1 MAKDRTE
8 TVEQKRTQRSYA
20 LFLGNP
26 IDIKVSWAVCCLV
39 LLMESSL
46 LLRAGKLADAILR
59 SLKTLPGCRNK
70 EYNSVAL
77 TKWPPSLPSATM
89 ECIAGH
95 RSRVRGGYLGYIY
108 TVFPFVKVKR
118 QIITQEYIF
127 KKGLFNKLEI

>member
-1 MAKDRTE
+1 M
-8 TVEQKRTQRSYA
+8 EQKRTQRSYA

-95 RSRVRGGYLGYIY
+95 RNRVRGRVSRLN
-108 TVFPFVKVKR
+108 TVFPFVKS
-118 QIITQEYIF
+118 QETNHHSRVYIQ
-127 KKGLFNKLEI
+127 KGDFQQARNIKCYWI